1 MNGNDWAKF
10 VNKTLAFDVDTIIEC
25 GAHCNSHD
33 IQCDMFILQKTNIRS
48 NCHLGSFE
56 NDQPNYFNGV
66 SEEAPVYL
74 GLGNQ
79 KILIKFNSFFMK
91 ILTDKMMQDLENTYL
106 ELTYVNDES
115 YWKHFIYMS
124 KTLPMPA
131 DFLDCSFICRNVEK
145 DTGCDLF
152 LMEV

>member
-10 VNKTLAFDVDTIIEC
+10 VNKTISFDVDTIIEC

-33 IQCDMFILQKTNIRS
+33 IQCDMFILQKTNVKS

-56 NDQPNYFNGV
+56 NNQPYYLNGV

-79 KILIKFNSFFMK
+79 NFFYQ
-91 ILTDKMMQDLENTYL
+91 IEQFFYENRKYL
-106 ELTYVNDES
+106 QID
-115 YWKHFIYMS
+115 
-124 KTLPMPA
+124 
-131 DFLDCSFICRNVEK
+131 
-145 DTGCDLF
+145 
-152 LMEV
+152 